1 MNSISIGTLVFAC
14 TFGGALAGIWLRA
27 ALPEHHLSSESKD
40 TVKLG
45 IGLIATMTA
54 LVLGLVT
61 ASAKSSFDDV
71 AKAVKHTAADVLAL
85 DRTLARYGP
94 ETKEIRQ
101 ALHGAIQHRLE
112 LSWSEQ
118 SSRAVRLDEPDT
130 TRGAEG
136 LVDRIRGLSPQ
147 NDHQRW
153 LQSRAVNLGEAIL
166 DSRWMIASSITASI
180 PVPFLT
186 ILIFWLTIIFTSFG
200 LFAPKNATVIVVFFV
215 CTLSVASAIF
225 LILEM
230 DSPFEG
236 LMKVSPDPLR
246 YAFSRLNQ

>member
-71 AKAVKHTAADVLAL
+71 TKAFKHTAADILAL

-94 ETKEIRQ
+94 EAKEIRQ
-101 ALHGAIQHRLE
+101 ALHDTVQLRLE
-112 LSWSEQ
+112 LIWPEQ
-118 SSRAVRLDEPDT
+118 STRVVKLGEPDML
-130 TRGAEG
+130 RGAESVMD
-136 LVDRIRGLSPQ
+136 LIRTLSPQ
-147 NDHQRW
+147 NDRQRA
-153 LQSRAVNLGEAIL
+153 LQSRALNLGEALL
-166 DSRWMIASSITASI
+166 DARWAIFTSVSTSV
-180 PVPFLT
+180 PGPFLA

>member
-14 TFGGALAGIWLRA
+14 TFGGGLAGIWLRA
-27 ALPEHHLSSESKD
+27 ALPEHHLSSESQD

-61 ASAKSSFDDV
+61 ASAKNSFDDI
-71 AKAVKHTAADVLAL
+71 AKAIKHTAADILAL

-94 ETKEIRQ
+94 ETQEVRQ
-101 ALHGAIQHRLE
+101 ALYHAVQRRLE
-112 LSWSEQ
+112 LTWPEQ
-118 SSRAVRLDEPDT
+118 STGAAKLDESDT
-130 TRGAEG
+130 TRGYEEF
-136 LVDRIRGLSPQ
+136 VDRIRGLSPQ
-147 NDHQRW
+147 TDDQRW
-153 LQSRAVNLGEAIL
+153 LQSRAMTLGEALL
-166 DSRWMIASSITASI
+166 DARWVIFSSVGTSI

-186 ILIFWLTIIFTSFG
+186 VLIFWLTITFTSFG
-200 LFAPKNATVIVVFFV
+200 LFAPKNATVIAVFFV

-225 LILEM
+225 LVLEM

-236 LMKVSPDPLR
+236 LIKVSPDPLR
-246 YAFSRLNQ
+246 YAYSRLSQ